1 MVTSG
6 MEMNH
11 VAGIVGGSTCRKIS
25 GQEGRIF
32 NLIPKEKQREAVKY
46 LLENAFYYTGW

>member
-1 MVTSG
+1 

-11 VAGIVGGSTCRKIS
+11 VAGIVGGYNSQEKTV

-32 NLIPKEKQREAVKY
+32 NLIPKEKQREA
-46 LLENAFYYTGW
+46 